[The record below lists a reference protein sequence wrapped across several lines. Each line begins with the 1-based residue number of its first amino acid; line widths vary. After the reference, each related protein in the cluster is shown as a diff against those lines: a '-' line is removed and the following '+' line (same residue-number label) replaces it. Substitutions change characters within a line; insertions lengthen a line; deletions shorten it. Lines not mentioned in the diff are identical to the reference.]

1 METSQ
6 LKQKLLKTIYSLQLK
21 SFNTLQSA
29 SPLLHNQRGM
39 GMVTQHQVHQLADK
53 AKSLCGDLDN
63 IKNLLHYCQDDLVQQ
78 IPNPTGSRYGGV
90 SGVHCSLDGSIYVT
104 AESAPWVHILSST
117 GHILHS
123 LPCQQTGKGGSIF
136 LPEDV
141 TVTRMGM
148 VAVADMV
155 NEAIWIFNP
164 QTSLSKREWI
174 KIRKV
179 GSPRGIGVDSM
190 GKILVADYAQGQVHS
205 FALDHAFRTLNV
217 HSVPNLQ
224 GPRYVSPVPSGGFVV
239 SEECVHPSRATAM
252 VLKVFFPSCCSSADS
267 GILIGRWI
275 SEQNS
280 AVILAVVHFP
290 FIPGQVKQYLGEVQR
305 VTEVSVS
312 VLGSWSNSKQE
323 KEERLSKFL
332 EDLETIFCHEPWI
345 QISKEGDSKFWSCST
360 LQKHSKNPQ
369 EEEIILVYYDQCK
382 VMLSHLHPPLD
393 TAGQGAEDASK
404 LSAIFDTVARSQV
417 LFMTDR
423 YDEGPIKLTHWQSDG
438 VEASIIVEL
447 LKQASVPACML
458 LTLLLSL
465 LSGICRSRVLKFW
478 PLSFLWSKLSTCEQ
492 LGYRLQHLQ
501 VISSNRKAQKQNQ
514 LMRKANI
521 FVSLLIDVAL
531 GILLMSWLYRKNRIG
546 HLADTLIPVA
556 DHVAEELQDLLQ
568 WLMGAPAGL
577 KMNRALDQVLGR
589 FFLYHIHL
597 WISYIHLLSPF
608 IEMILWYVGL
618 SACLGLTVALCILS
632 DIIALLTFHIYCFY
646 VYGARLYCLKI
657 YGLSSLWRLFRGKK
671 WNVLRQRV
679 DSCSYD
685 LDQLFIG
692 TLLFTILLFLLPTT
706 ALYYLVFT
714 LLRLLVVIVQ
724 GLIHLLVDLIDSLP
738 LYSLILRLC
747 RSYRLA
753 AGVKFRVLEQQDG
766 KPLRLLMQI
775 NPLSYGGVVQTY
787 RLPTYSCYPRD
798 SWASL
803 CKKLFLGEL
812 IYPWKHKGDK
822 QN

>member
-1 METSQ
+1 
-6 LKQKLLKTIYSLQLK
+6 
-21 SFNTLQSA
+21 
-29 SPLLHNQRGM
+29 
-39 GMVTQHQVHQLADK
+39 
-53 AKSLCGDLDN
+53 
-63 IKNLLHYCQDDLVQQ
+63 
-78 IPNPTGSRYGGV
+78 
-90 SGVHCSLDGSIYVT
+90 
-104 AESAPWVHILSST
+104 
-117 GHILHS
+117 
-123 LPCQQTGKGGSIF
+123 
-136 LPEDV
+136 
-141 TVTRMGM
+141 
-148 VAVADMV
+148 
-155 NEAIWIFNP
+155 
-164 QTSLSKREWI
+164 
-174 KIRKV
+174 
-179 GSPRGIGVDSM
+179 
-190 GKILVADYAQGQVHS
+190 
-205 FALDHAFRTLNV
+205 
-217 HSVPNLQ
+217 
-224 GPRYVSPVPSGGFVV
+224 
-239 SEECVHPSRATAM
+239 M
-252 VLKVFFPSCCSSADS
+252 VLKVFFPSCCASAES

-280 AVILAVVHFP
+280 AVILAVIHFP
-290 FIPGQVKQYLGEVQR
+290 FIPVQVKQYLSEVQR
-305 VTEVSVS
+305 VTKVSVS
-312 VLGSWSNSKQE
+312 VLGSWSNSKWE
-323 KEERLSKFL
+323 KEESLSEFL
-332 EDLETIFCHEPWI
+332 EDLGTIFSHEPWI

-360 LQKHSKNPQ
+360 LQKNSNNPK
-369 EEEIILVYYDQCK
+369 EEEIILVYYDQRK

-393 TAGQGAEDASK
+393 TAASTDHKAEDASK
-404 LSAIFDTVARSQV
+404 LSAIFDTVAKSKI

-423 YDEGPIKLTHWQSDG
+423 YDDGPIKLTHWQSDG
-438 VEASIIVEL
+438 IEASIIVEL
-447 LKQASVPACML
+447 MKQASVPACML
-458 LTLLLSL
+458 LTFLLSL
-465 LSGICRSRVLKFW
+465 VSGVCRS
-478 PLSFLWSKLSTCEQ
+478 
-492 LGYRLQHLQ
+492 
-501 VISSNRKAQKQNQ
+501 
-514 LMRKANI
+514 RKANI

-531 GILLMSWLYRKNRIG
+531 GLLLISWLYRKNRIG

-597 WISYIHLLSPF
+597 WISYIHLMSPF

-738 LYSLILRLC
+738 LYSVILRLC

-753 AGVKFRVLEQQDG
+753 DQPPVVWQCGTDIQAANLQLLPQGFLDIPLQEAVPWRAHLPLETQRREAGLKTAKELERLGQENRLNPNSFGPKASQSQ
-766 KPLRLLMQI
+766 RLLDPF
-775 NPLSYGGVVQTY
+775 N
-787 RLPTYSCYPRD
+787 
-798 SWASL
+798 
-803 CKKLFLGEL
+803 
-812 IYPWKHKGDK
+812 
-822 QN
+822 

>member
-1 METSQ
+1 
-6 LKQKLLKTIYSLQLK
+6 
-21 SFNTLQSA
+21 
-29 SPLLHNQRGM
+29 
-39 GMVTQHQVHQLADK
+39 
-53 AKSLCGDLDN
+53 
-63 IKNLLHYCQDDLVQQ
+63 
-78 IPNPTGSRYGGV
+78 
-90 SGVHCSLDGSIYVT
+90 
-104 AESAPWVHILSST
+104 
-117 GHILHS
+117 
-123 LPCQQTGKGGSIF
+123 
-136 LPEDV
+136 
-141 TVTRMGM
+141 
-148 VAVADMV
+148 
-155 NEAIWIFNP
+155 
-164 QTSLSKREWI
+164 
-174 KIRKV
+174 
-179 GSPRGIGVDSM
+179 
-190 GKILVADYAQGQVHS
+190 
-205 FALDHAFRTLNV
+205 
-217 HSVPNLQ
+217 
-224 GPRYVSPVPSGGFVV
+224 
-239 SEECVHPSRATAM
+239 M
-252 VLKVFFPSCCSSADS
+252 VLKVFFPSCCSSAES
-267 GILIGRWI
+267 GILIGCWI
-275 SEQNS
+275 SKQSS

-290 FIPGQVKQYLGEVQR
+290 FIPVQVKQYLSEVQR
-305 VTEVSVS
+305 VTKVSVS
-312 VLGSWSNSKQE
+312 VLGTWSNSKQE
-323 KEERLSKFL
+323 KEESLSEFL
-332 EDLETIFCHEPWI
+332 EDLGTIFSHEPWI
-345 QISKEGDSKFWSCST
+345 QISKEGDSKFWSCSA
-360 LQKHSKNPQ
+360 LRKHSNNLK
-369 EEEIILVYYDQCK
+369 EEEIILVYYDQRK

-393 TAGQGAEDASK
+393 TATSTDQEADDALK
-404 LSAIFDTVARSQV
+404 LSAIFDTVAKSKI

-423 YDEGPIKLTHWQSDG
+423 YDDGPIKLTHWQSDG
-438 VEASIIVEL
+438 NI
-447 LKQASVPACML
+447 
-458 LTLLLSL
+458 
-465 LSGICRSRVLKFW
+465 SGVCRSRVLKFW

-492 LGYRLQHLQ
+492 LGHRLQHLQ
-501 VISSNRKAQKQNQ
+501 VISSSQKAQNQTQ

-521 FVSLLIDVAL
+521 FVSLLIDVVL

-597 WISYIHLLSPF
+597 WISYIHLMSPF

-738 LYSLILRLC
+738 LYSIILRLC

-775 NPLSYGGVVQTY
+775 NPLSYSSVVQTY
-787 RLPTYSCYPRD
+787 RLPTYSCYPKD
-798 SWASL
+798 SWTSL

-812 IYPWKHKGDK
+812 IYPWKHKGEK
-822 QN
+822 QD

>member
-1 METSQ
+1 
-6 LKQKLLKTIYSLQLK
+6 
-21 SFNTLQSA
+21 
-29 SPLLHNQRGM
+29 
-39 GMVTQHQVHQLADK
+39 
-53 AKSLCGDLDN
+53 
-63 IKNLLHYCQDDLVQQ
+63 
-78 IPNPTGSRYGGV
+78 
-90 SGVHCSLDGSIYVT
+90 
-104 AESAPWVHILSST
+104 
-117 GHILHS
+117 
-123 LPCQQTGKGGSIF
+123 
-136 LPEDV
+136 
-141 TVTRMGM
+141 
-148 VAVADMV
+148 
-155 NEAIWIFNP
+155 
-164 QTSLSKREWI
+164 
-174 KIRKV
+174 
-179 GSPRGIGVDSM
+179 
-190 GKILVADYAQGQVHS
+190 
-205 FALDHAFRTLNV
+205 
-217 HSVPNLQ
+217 
-224 GPRYVSPVPSGGFVV
+224 
-239 SEECVHPSRATAM
+239 M
-252 VLKVFFPSCCSSADS
+252 VLKVFFPSCCSLAES

-290 FIPGQVKQYLGEVQR
+290 FIPVQVKQYLSEVQR
-305 VTEVSVS
+305 VTKVSVS

-323 KEERLSKFL
+323 KEESLSEFL
-332 EDLETIFCHEPWI
+332 EDLGTIFSHEPWI

-360 LQKHSKNPQ
+360 LQKHSNNPK
-369 EEEIILVYYDQCK
+369 EEEIILVYYDQRK

-393 TAGQGAEDASK
+393 TATSTDHRADDASK
-404 LSAIFDTVARSQV
+404 LSAIFDTVAKSKI

-423 YDEGPIKLTHWQSDG
+423 YDDGPVKLTHWQSDG

-447 LKQASVPACML
+447 MKQASVPVCML
-458 LTLLLSL
+458 LTFLLSL
-465 LSGICRSRVLKFW
+465 VSGICRSRVLKFW

-492 LGYRLQHLQ
+492 LGHRLQHLQ
-501 VISSNRKAQKQNQ
+501 VISSNKKAQTQTQ

-556 DHVAEELQDLLQ
+556 DHVAEELQDLLR

-597 WISYIHLLSPF
+597 WISYIHLMSPF

-685 LDQLFIG
+685 LDQVVLQRPGLTAGRCPRAIRSCPASTNSETEAMGDLVVPRISAHLG
-692 TLLFTILLFLLPTT
+692 TLHPWLFKQMLGLCCSAAPRHFS
-706 ALYYLVFT
+706 ACSG
-714 LLRLLVVIVQ
+714 
-724 GLIHLLVDLIDSLP
+724 GLILASSEHLQGTLVNF
-738 LYSLILRLC
+738 
-747 RSYRLA
+747 

-766 KPLRLLMQI
+766 KPLRLLMQLTC
-775 NPLSYGGVVQTY
+775 LSASPSSKRPIQ
-787 RLPTYSCYPRD
+787 RLCDHDQRPRAFVGRD
-798 SWASL
+798 SRRGRSWDS
-803 CKKLFLGEL
+803 
-812 IYPWKHKGDK
+812 D
-822 QN
+822 

>member
-1 METSQ
+1 
-6 LKQKLLKTIYSLQLK
+6 
-21 SFNTLQSA
+21 
-29 SPLLHNQRGM
+29 
-39 GMVTQHQVHQLADK
+39 
-53 AKSLCGDLDN
+53 
-63 IKNLLHYCQDDLVQQ
+63 
-78 IPNPTGSRYGGV
+78 
-90 SGVHCSLDGSIYVT
+90 
-104 AESAPWVHILSST
+104 
-117 GHILHS
+117 
-123 LPCQQTGKGGSIF
+123 
-136 LPEDV
+136 
-141 TVTRMGM
+141 
-148 VAVADMV
+148 
-155 NEAIWIFNP
+155 
-164 QTSLSKREWI
+164 
-174 KIRKV
+174 
-179 GSPRGIGVDSM
+179 
-190 GKILVADYAQGQVHS
+190 
-205 FALDHAFRTLNV
+205 
-217 HSVPNLQ
+217 
-224 GPRYVSPVPSGGFVV
+224 
-239 SEECVHPSRATAM
+239 M
-252 VLKVFFPSCCSSADS
+252 VLKVFFPSCCSSAES
-267 GILIGRWI
+267 GILIGRWL

-290 FIPGQVKQYLGEVQR
+290 FIPAQVKHYLSEVLQ
-305 VTEVSVS
+305 VTKVNVS
-312 VLGSWSNSKQE
+312 VLGSWSNSREE
-323 KEERLSKFL
+323 KEESLSEFL
-332 EDLETIFCHEPWI
+332 KDLGTIFPHEPWI

-360 LQKHSKNPQ
+360 LQKHSNNPKK
-369 EEEIILVYYDQCK
+369 EEIILIYYDQRQ

-393 TAGQGAEDASK
+393 TSTEEEAKDASK
-404 LSAIFDTVARSQV
+404 LSAIFDTVARSKI
-417 LFMTDR
+417 LFMTDQ
-423 YDEGPIKLTHWQSDG
+423 YDDGPIKLTHWQSDG
-438 VEASIIVEL
+438 VEASIIMEL

-458 LTLLLSL
+458 LTFLLSL
-465 LSGICRSRVLKFW
+465 ISGVCRS
-478 PLSFLWSKLSTCEQ
+478 
-492 LGYRLQHLQ
+492 
-501 VISSNRKAQKQNQ
+501 
-514 LMRKANI
+514 RKANI

-531 GILLMSWLYRKNRIG
+531 GILLMSWLYRKNQIG
-546 HLADTLIPVA
+546 HLADTLIPAA
-556 DHVAEELQDLLQ
+556 DHVAEELQNLLQ

-597 WISYIHLLSPF
+597 WISYIHLMSPF

-714 LLRLLVVIVQ
+714 LLRLLVVVVQ

-738 LYSLILRLC
+738 LYSIILRLC

-775 NPLSYGGVVQTY
+775 NPLSYSSLVQTY
-787 RLPTYSCYPRD
+787 RLPTYSCYPKD
-798 SWASL
+798 SWTSL

-812 IYPWKHKGDK
+812 IYPWKHKGEK
-822 QN
+822 QD